1 MILIVLFNDFNS
13 PFLMIFFQNN
23 ILLFIVLTIGITFIL
38 SALFNSILLKF
49 SQTLGIRQ
57 QQSSEKQ
64 IRFNPT
70 ARPSIGGISFFVIF
84 LISFI
89 ILNFIDHRLPLNYS
103 SLKIIGVF
111 VVCTIAFLMG
121 LADDAYNTKPLLK
134 FIAQLVCGLIL
145 YFTGT
150 KINIFTNEALNFGLT
165 VFWVIGIMNSI
176 NMLDNMDAITTIV
189 SIVILLFSILL
200 NINLNLIISPIPILS
215 LGLLGSLLGFLI
227 YNWYPAK
234 MFMGDTGSQFLGAFL
249 AVVGIDY
256 CWNSFSLINN
266 AWFSVNPILM
276 GFLSIALV
284 FLLPI
289 TDTITVSINRIKKGQ
304 SPFIGGKDHTTH
316 HLYFKGIT
324 EKRIA
329 ILFCG
334 IGMIGIS
341 LALNQILNYQITWL
355 VVSIIFCAITFVSLC
370 YNTIIKRK

>member
-145 YFTGT
+145 YFTDT